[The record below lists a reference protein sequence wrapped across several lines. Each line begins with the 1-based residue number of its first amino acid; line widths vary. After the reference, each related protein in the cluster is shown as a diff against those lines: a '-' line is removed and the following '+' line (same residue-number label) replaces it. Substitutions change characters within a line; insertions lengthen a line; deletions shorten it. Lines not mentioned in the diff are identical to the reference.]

1 MRVKLLFAIFLMP
14 FFRARFLEGWRVTAV
29 SCRAR
34 LTLQGQSLVRRCGF
48 RLLHKPRARRI
59 LACGPAPLGSFD
71 TWLPIEAAVAILEI
85 YIIWIRQRPPM
96 RSAKLQSVQA
106 LRLRHV
112 QRAEQQ
118 GVQGAKDHRVGPDG
132 HGQGCNRHKRE
143 AGRLAQQAKS
153 VSNVAPEMI
162 EPRQRPDS

>member
-59 LACGPAPLGSFD
+59 LAGVQPHAGRIRKSARAPASGCRRRGARWLVRPLRSGINPAVVLPPTDVRFDLGVEVARITLASEHSLPSPPSSLPTPESFRSLPSAASTWWFPYRAVCGP
-71 TWLPIEAAVAILEI
+71 
-85 YIIWIRQRPPM
+85 RQ
-96 RSAKLQSVQA
+96 
-106 LRLRHV
+106 
-112 QRAEQQ
+112 
-118 GVQGAKDHRVGPDG
+118 
-132 HGQGCNRHKRE
+132 
-143 AGRLAQQAKS
+143 
-153 VSNVAPEMI
+153 
-162 EPRQRPDS
+162 